1 MTLSTACW
9 KSTAMLKGGRGSW
22 SSRQSSNVWTSN
34 SSWSR
39 QSGDLVKTVLCIA
52 GGISCSRHYCG
63 LLPAKQCVSQCC
75 ASLVALVA
83 QSKAVRCQHS
93 SGRECLHRGQQHSSV
108 EAGSAACAHRRLT
121 RAHTD
126 LHTHTHTYILGAHSF
141 AKLAAQLARTE
152 EAAKRALVQ
161 TDVTAKGGAAQK
173 LLDAERALFKMRDEN
188 VELRGKL
195 SRWVSQAIYFWV
207 VALRDAAAIDGK
219 GARAYTH
226 THPHTYTHALA
237 LPMLGFLAGPPS
249 VPVI

>member
-22 SSRQSSNVWTSN
+22 SSRQSSELLMATFN

-93 SGRECLHRGQQHSSV
+93 SGSLRLCLGKRSLMGSISRRLPRMKSEHSFPSATSEGSWLLSVILQHEQQPGQQH
-108 EAGSAACAHRRLT
+108 
-121 RAHTD
+121 
-126 LHTHTHTYILGAHSF
+126 
-141 AKLAAQLARTE
+141 
-152 EAAKRALVQ
+152 
-161 TDVTAKGGAAQK
+161 
-173 LLDAERALFKMRDEN
+173 
-188 VELRGKL
+188 
-195 SRWVSQAIYFWV
+195 
-207 VALRDAAAIDGK
+207 
-219 GARAYTH
+219 
-226 THPHTYTHALA
+226 
-237 LPMLGFLAGPPS
+237 
-249 VPVI
+249 